1 MTDHLDMVLARD
13 SATILQQADVGF
25 GLEGLQYGDTAL
37 LLSGFDH
44 VQSHMPPP
52 HFAGLYLACSEKG
65 QQNTEIH
72 QPSSL

>member
-37 LLSGFDH
+37 SLS

-65 QQNTEIH
+65 YKNTEIH
-72 QPSSL
+72 RPSSL